1 MRRNIQRHY
10 NEQLWGIVGSW
21 ALVFHFSLLYMRHI
35 LRERKKLA
43 VRRVIIKN
51 IEILLFECI
60 LCLVF

>member
-21 ALVFHFSLLYMRHI
+21 ALVFHFSLLYMKHI

-51 IEILLFECI
+51 IGILLFECI